1 MGRKKLGNKTA
12 VVTGATSGIGMALSV
27 ILARK
32 GMKLFLVGRSF
43 DKLQDQLKNVGPDS
57 DITYIKL
64 DLLNENAIEEKL
76 LLINRGLPI
85 DFLIHCAG
93 VISFDLFEM
102 DKIQNLDIQ
111 FKVNVRSAYQIT
123 HFFLPALK
131 ASQGTVLFLN
141 STAGLDAWEN
151 LSQYASTKHA
161 LRAMA
166 TSLRK
171 EMMAHKVKVSSV
183 FCGSTDTPMQQK
195 VQRARNL
202 AYDSN
207 KFIDPKHIA
216 KIIVSI
222 LTLPDE
228 VTIPEVT
235 ILGNK

>member
-1 MGRKKLGNKTA
+1 MARKKLKDKVA
-12 VVTGATSGIGMALSV
+12 VVTGATSGIGLAVSL

-32 GMKLFLVGRSF
+32 GVKLFLVGRSF
-43 DKLQDQLKNVGPDS
+43 DKLQDQLNNLGS
-57 DITYIKL
+57 DFDVTFIKL

-76 LLINRGLPI
+76 SVISREIPI

-93 VISFDLFEM
+93 IISIDLFEL

-111 FKVNVRSAYQIT
+111 FKVNVRSAYQVT
-123 HFFLPALK
+123 QFFLPSLK
-131 ASQGTVLFLN
+131 ASKGIVLFLN

-171 EMMAHKVKVSSV
+171 EMMVHKVKVTSV

-222 LTLPDE
+222 LTLPNE
-228 VTIPEVT
+228 VTIPELTV
-235 ILGNK
+235 LGNR